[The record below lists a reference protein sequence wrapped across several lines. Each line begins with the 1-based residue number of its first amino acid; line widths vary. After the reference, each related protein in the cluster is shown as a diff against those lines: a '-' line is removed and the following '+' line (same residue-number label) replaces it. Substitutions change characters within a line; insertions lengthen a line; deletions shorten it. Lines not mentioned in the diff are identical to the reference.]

1 VAMAD
6 GPAPPLDPDVVR
18 RSLRPRRPWRG
29 MITVTVLLAVGIG
42 WMSFVGRRDRAR
54 GSKDAQSAAQA
65 MADRMAAI
73 PEFRT
78 WVMTHNVTR
87 DGPLVS
93 QRGLHRLD
101 DATLKRR
108 VELMAKILAAGDVH
122 RCAAMD
128 RGRASLDDLA
138 AMLDKLTPADRDE
151 FNDIVFR
158 AAEADIKGTRPPRW
172 LSLQRR
178 TAFRSELRL
187 RLARRPDGVKL
198 LAALGHYAA
207 ANDADI
213 CALARATDDTVS
225 AMPDP
230 LRADGALLLIGGGGG
245 HALFEDRHWLSLDD
259 DALVARAEILE
270 ALLAQAD
277 EAGCAALARQAMP
290 AGEVDALLQH
300 TPARFRDSW
309 YELSQQLEDA
319 ARRPKRFVTDLEMN
333 LYSIELRRRLARD
346 RFNWYAFTRPDDVTP
361 AAACRAHRLLVSA
374 LLRLPKLLR
383 AIGARDLVGGAP
395 PVADDHPSP

>member
-1 VAMAD
+1 MAD
-6 GPAPPLDPDVVR
+6 GPVPPPLDPALV

-29 MITVTVLLAVGIG
+29 MITVAVLLAVGIG
-42 WMSFVGRRDRAR
+42 WMTFIGRRDRAR
-54 GSKDAQSAAQA
+54 GSKDAHGAAQA

-78 WVMTHNVTR
+78 WVLTHDVTR
-87 DGPLVS
+87 DGPLVA

-122 RCAAMD
+122 RCAAME

-138 AMLDKLTPADRDE
+138 AMLDKVTPADRDE
-151 FNDIVFR
+151 FNEIVFR

-172 LSLQRR
+172 LSLKRR
-178 TAFRSELRL
+178 TAFRGELRA
-187 RLARRPDGVKL
+187 RLAKRPDGAKL

-207 ANDADI
+207 ANDADT

-245 HALFEDRHWLSLDD
+245 HALFEDRRWLSLDD

-277 EAGCAALARQAMP
+277 EAGCAALARQAAP

-309 YELSQQLEDA
+309 YELSQQLDA
-319 ARRPKRFVTDLEMN
+319 ARETRKRFVTDLEMN
-333 LYSIELRRRLARD
+333 LYSSELRRRLARD
-346 RFNWYAFTRPDDVTP
+346 RFDWDAFNNPDDATP

-395 PVADDHPSP
+395 PVADD